1 MKGFIM
7 KKKIVKYMYSAGAV
21 IGTNAVLFRVVD
33 LIDYS
38 EMKLAALIAM
48 GLLGTAFAIE
58 KLAIK

>member
-1 MKGFIM
+1 M